1 MSIERV
7 ENAKNR
13 VFEQDFAIGKNL
25 PQAMSTDE
33 DHVYRR
39 SGMHQIE
46 DIILTGYVRPKEKV
60 QGGHKLEVFWTHGGK
75 KLFYYGGAPI
85 LEVPASL
92 LKDGQI
98 GAISISDL
106 SGVWLFDTENNKY
119 VNRLDH
125 IKQLYNE
132 YQQSIINNCNIDM
145 SDLNEELNMKETHR
159 RI

>member
-1 MSIERV
+1 MDTWW
-7 ENAKNR
+7 K
-13 VFEQDFAIGKNL
+13 K
-25 PQAMSTDE
+25 
-33 DHVYRR
+33 
-39 SGMHQIE
+39 
-46 DIILTGYVRPKEKV
+46 IIL
-60 QGGHKLEVFWTHGGK
+60 LW
-75 KLFYYGGAPI
+75 GAPI